1 MTAIAG
7 LRTTLA
13 DRRNARTNRR
23 LLERELAAFTTAAQR
38 AELEAIMSRYTPA
51 ETQEIRE
58 ILDGQGRSRTAG
70 AVSLRGH
77 LAA

>member
-13 DRRNARTNRR
+13 DHRTARRNRR
-23 LLERELAAFTTAAQR
+23 RLERELATFTTPKQR
-38 AELEAIMSRYTPA
+38 WELEAIMSRYSST
-51 ETQEIRE
+51 ETREIRE
-58 ILDGQGRSRTAG
+58 ILDAQDRSRVVGTTA
-70 AVSLRGH
+70 LRGH